1 MMSYNVLIGDPFDR
15 MVSALH
21 ARQGSA
27 ADDEVG
33 FADLWPVFLFLD
45 PARIGPDA
53 REVPASVMA
62 RYKARQ
68 VRKLHWISPQDDR
81 LVPLMDL
88 WQRQQFAA
96 SGYTLTALAV
106 IPLQELQPGRRTLS
120 AVEVALRDALRL
132 WIFALLPA
140 IEALFDR
147 SPGLKG
153 RYLSAF
159 DGIARNAPHLMA
171 LAETSLAR
179 RSGHAAVTGD
189 PGDCEDQSVL
199 RVFLAMQADE
209 GRKQRLVVH
218 DGEAVRQYQ
227 GVALQNRYLDRA
239 KASLAPGAGLQEI
252 ASHLLRHIE
261 LLDLLAKGRRVAT
274 SILAARPGEM
284 RDYVQG
290 LESLGGA
297 GAHGIRHAP
306 DGHGKRQRAAA
317 NRVNAAQK
325 PEAFVQPPDD
335 TAPVPRFTPQE
346 LAGLAFLCDIDGFQI
361 SLQHLLLCPEI
372 WAARALGALRFNRR
386 PVSEAEIAP
395 LRTWLEATHVPESGL
410 DLIETSCRDI
420 AVTVVRLQNMLLW
433 PPMRE
438 MRDRSS

>member
-1 MMSYNVLIGDPFDR
+1 

-96 SGYTLTALAV
+96 SGYTLTALA
-106 IPLQELQPGRRTLS
+106 
-120 AVEVALRDALRL
+120 
-132 WIFALLPA
+132 
-140 IEALFDR
+140 ALFDR

-153 RYLSAF
+153 DYLSAF
-159 DGIARNAPHLMA
+159 DCIAWNAPHLMA
-171 LAETSLAR
+171 LAQASLAR

-218 DGEAVRQYQ
+218 DGEACGKYQ
-227 GVALQNRYLDRA
+227 GVALQKRYLDRA

-252 ASHLLRHIE
+252 ESHLLRHIE

-274 SILAARPGEM
+274 SILAARLGEM

-290 LESLGGA
+290 LESWA
-297 GAHGIRHAP
+297 VRAP
-306 DGHGKRQRAAA
+306 MAFATRPTAMEKGSVPLRTASTRPKSRRPSSSRRMTQRRSRGSLRRSWAALPFS
-317 NRVNAAQK
+317 VTS
-325 PEAFVQPPDD
+325 
-335 TAPVPRFTPQE
+335 TASRSRCSIYCF
-346 LAGLAFLCDIDGFQI
+346 
-361 SLQHLLLCPEI
+361 CPEI

-395 LRTWLEATHVPESGL
+395 LRTWLEATHVPEPGL

-420 AVTVVRLQNMLLW
+420 AVTVADLQNMLLW

>member
-1 MMSYNVLIGDPFDR
+1 M
-15 MVSALH
+15 
-21 ARQGSA
+21 
-27 ADDEVG
+27 
-33 FADLWPVFLFLD
+33 ADLL
-45 PARIGPDA
+45 
-53 REVPASVMA
+53 
-62 RYKARQ
+62 
-68 VRKLHWISPQDDR
+68 
-81 LVPLMDL
+81 
-88 WQRQQFAA
+88 
-96 SGYTLTALAV
+96 SG
-106 IPLQELQPGRRTLS
+106 
-120 AVEVALRDALRL
+120 
-132 WIFALLPA
+132 
-140 IEALFDR
+140 
-147 SPGLKG
+147 GLKG

-159 DGIARNAPHLMA
+159 DCIARSAPHLMA
-171 LAETSLAR
+171 LAQASLAR

-227 GVALQNRYLDRA
+227 GVALQKRYLDRA

-252 ASHLLRHIE
+252 ALHLLRHIK

-372 WAARALGALRFNRR
+372 WAARALRTEVQSPPGQRGRDRTAANLAGVHPCARAGTGPYRDVLPGYRGPGGGSAEHAALAADAGDARPFQLMPSNATAGCCDEEMNVRSCTHAFMAPVGGAVRHLPSRR
-386 PVSEAEIAP
+386 PGTLA
-395 LRTWLEATHVPESGL
+395 
-410 DLIETSCRDI
+410 
-420 AVTVVRLQNMLLW
+420 
-433 PPMRE
+433 
-438 MRDRSS
+438 

>member
-62 RYKARQ
+62 RYRARQ

-96 SGYTLTALAV
+96 SGYTLRALAV

-159 DGIARNAPHLMA
+159 DCIARSAPHLMA
-171 LAETSLAR
+171 LGPSILGTPLGPCRSHRRPGGLRGSKRAAR
-179 RSGHAAVTGD
+179 VSGHAG
-189 PGDCEDQSVL
+189 
-199 RVFLAMQADE
+199 
-209 GRKQRLVVH
+209 
-218 DGEAVRQYQ
+218 
-227 GVALQNRYLDRA
+227 
-239 KASLAPGAGLQEI
+239 
-252 ASHLLRHIE
+252 
-261 LLDLLAKGRRVAT
+261 GRRPKT
-274 SILAARPGEM
+274 AAR
-284 RDYVQG
+284 
-290 LESLGGA
+290 
-297 GAHGIRHAP
+297 
-306 DGHGKRQRAAA
+306 
-317 NRVNAAQK
+317 
-325 PEAFVQPPDD
+325 
-335 TAPVPRFTPQE
+335 
-346 LAGLAFLCDIDGFQI
+346 
-361 SLQHLLLCPEI
+361 
-372 WAARALGALRFNRR
+372 R
-386 PVSEAEIAP
+386 P
-395 LRTWLEATHVPESGL
+395 
-410 DLIETSCRDI
+410 
-420 AVTVVRLQNMLLW
+420 
-433 PPMRE
+433 
-438 MRDRSS
+438 